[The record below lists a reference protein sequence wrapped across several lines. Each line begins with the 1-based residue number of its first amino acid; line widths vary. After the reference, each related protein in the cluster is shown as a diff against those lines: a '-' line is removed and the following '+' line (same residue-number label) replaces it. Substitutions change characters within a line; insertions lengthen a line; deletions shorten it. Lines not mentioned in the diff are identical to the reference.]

1 MEYRPRILDMVLDD
15 LMPELPA
22 IALDGPKGVG
32 KTATASRRASRTWAL
47 DSESQ
52 RAIVAA
58 EPSRVAGSGTT
69 FIDEWQHVP
78 TVWDVVRRAVDDGA
92 QPASFLLAG
101 SATPKPRAPIH
112 SGAGRIVSLRM
123 RPMALCERV
132 GANPTVSLNALL
144 RGEAGALR
152 GDTPAGLDHYAHEI
166 AASGLPGIHGL
177 PERLRRMQLDGYL
190 QRLASKGLRTEDDPV
205 LRRPETLMSWLRSY
219 ASAES
224 TTTTY
229 EKIRNAAAIGD
240 GTPPNRP
247 TTLRY
252 RDWLTSMW
260 LLDPVPP
267 WQPLGISLGALA
279 SSPRHQLA
287 DPALSL
293 RLLSGSARSLLQG
306 RDDVVLPGCAP
317 LFGRLFEALATLT
330 VRVCAQV
337 SDAVVSHL
345 RTKRGDHEIDLIVE
359 GPERELLAIEAKL
372 ASAIGD
378 DDVRHLD
385 WLRGRLGSRLTDALV
400 VTTGPAA
407 YRRRDGIGV
416 VPLAL
421 LGP

>member
-1 MEYRPRILDMVLDD
+1 
-15 LMPELPA
+15 
-22 IALDGPKGVG
+22 
-32 KTATASRRASRTWAL
+32 
-47 DSESQ
+47 
-52 RAIVAA
+52 
-58 EPSRVAGSGTT
+58 
-69 FIDEWQHVP
+69 
-78 TVWDVVRRAVDDGA
+78 
-92 QPASFLLAG
+92 
-101 SATPKPRAPIH
+101 
-112 SGAGRIVSLRM
+112 
-123 RPMALCERV
+123 
-132 GANPTVSLNALL
+132 
-144 RGEAGALR
+144 
-152 GDTPAGLDHYAHEI
+152 
-166 AASGLPGIHGL
+166 
-177 PERLRRMQLDGYL
+177 MQLDGYL

-345 RTKRGDHEIDLIVE
+345 RTKRGDHEIDLIAETRDGRIV
-359 GPERELLAIEAKL
+359 AIEVKL
-372 ASAIGD
+372 AASVTD
-378 DDVRHLD
+378 PDVQHLV
-385 WLRGRLGSRLTDALV
+385 WLRSRLPEDVSDLV
-400 VTTGPAA
+400 VLTTGTTA
-407 YRRRDGIGV
+407 YRRRDGVAVI
-416 VPLAL
+416 PLAL